1 MYTIHNKAFIPSLSG
16 VLLSCWLLAS
26 ACGAGSGTPDA
37 TGHDSTA
44 LKPIV
49 VSDTVFEDSDDPA
62 IWIDSSQPARSL
74 VIGTDKHD
82 TNGGLYVFGL
92 DGKIDRQRT
101 VTGLKRMNNVDISY
115 DFQWGDASIDVA
127 VATERGANAIRV
139 FSLPDMKPMDG
150 GGIPVFEGETER
162 DPMGIALYRE
172 PVSGKTYAIVSRK
185 SGPASGYLFQ
195 YWLHPGDSGQVTATL
210 VRKFGSYSGKKEI
223 ESVAVDQKLGFV
235 YYSDEQTGI
244 RKYYAH
250 PDSSDRELAL
260 FGQGEFGADNEGIS
274 FYNLTDSTGYM
285 LVSDQGRN
293 RFNIYTREGKPGQPH
308 QHSLIAT
315 VPVMA
320 MESDGSDTNSFS
332 LPGFEGGIFVA
343 MSTDKTFHFYSWK
356 QLADKAG
363 LKTKR

>member
-1 MYTIHNKAFIPSLSG
+1 M
-16 VLLSCWLLAS
+16 
-26 ACGAGSGTPDA
+26 
-37 TGHDSTA
+37 A
-44 LKPIV
+44 LKPVV
-49 VSDTVFEDSDDPA
+49 VSDTVLEDSDDPA

-74 VIGTDKHD
+74 IIGTDKHD

-115 DFQWGDASIDVA
+115 DFQWGDSTIDLA

-139 FSLPDMKPMDG
+139 FSLPDMKPLDG
-150 GGIPVFEGETER
+150 GGIPVFEGEAER

-172 PVSGKTYAIVSRK
+172 PLSGKTYAILSRK
-185 SGPASGYLFQ
+185 SGPSSGYLFQ
-195 YWLHPGDSGQVTATL
+195 YWLHPNESGQVTATL
-210 VRKFGSYSGKKEI
+210 VRKFGAYSGKKEI
-223 ESVAVDQKLGFV
+223 ESVAVDQRLGYV

-274 FYNLTDSTGYM
+274 FYNLTDSTGYI
-285 LVSDQGRN
+285 LVSDQGRD
-293 RFNIYTREGKPGQPH
+293 RFNIYSREGQPGQPH
-308 QHSLIAT
+308 QHRLIASI
-315 VPVMA
+315 PVRA

-356 QLADKAG
+356 QLAEKAG
-363 LKTKR
+363 LKSKP